1 MSTKK
6 KIDLGS
12 EKVSVQ
18 FSNWLAQLVGLIKTR
33 ILILILGRGA
43 GKTNDFLTER
53 LMDIAYDMPG
63 APIALVADTYM
74 NLQKNV
80 LPVLLDGLERKGWR
94 EGTHYVVEQEPPEV
108 TEEMLQ
114 ACPEELQENFWRPY
128 NRILSYKHRIIFFT
142 GMNITLVSLDRPSAA
157 AGNSYVHIIGDEAK
171 FFPEQKIAKLTKAL
185 RGYYIKYGKSV
196 YYRGQTFTTDMPNIN
211 NVGEFDWIL
220 KQAKRMDPR
229 QIMMILRVAFIMNE
243 VTEEL
248 IVAKESG
255 DEKEIRNKQRLYD
268 RWKERYEAIRQK
280 SVFFYIASSYINAD
294 ILRPEYFE
302 DEFAGDL
309 EDVLTAILST
319 KPRLSAGNKFYAA
332 VKSGNY
338 YNDGSSSKYANEFG
352 IRDEE
357 DCRILKYLRKTEPLE
372 AGVDF
377 GNMISMTLGQEQGKD
392 YRVLKCIFS
401 LPPEWIREI
410 ADKFL
415 TYFRYHE
422 NKELHMFYDRAGNQ
436 YEKVRQ
442 DLAGKLKA
450 AIEKDRNGK
459 ATGWQVILESR
470 NQSTI
475 YTWDEYDFMSELF
488 SGHNTHL
495 PNVLIDM
502 YHAKPLKCSLEIAP
516 TKIVEFKGKKRVSK
530 DKRSEGLP
538 ANRLPYE
545 STNFSDSFKYLMM
558 RKKWVKWTK
567 VKGNVAVVSAG

>member
-6 KIDLGS
+6 KINLDS
-12 EKVSVQ
+12 EKVSVV

-33 ILILILGRGA
+33 ILVLILGRGA

-53 LMDIAYDMPG
+53 LIDIAYDMPG

-94 EGTHYVVEQEPPEV
+94 EGTHYVVEKEPPEV

-114 ACPEELQENFWRPY
+114 ACPEDLREHFWRPY
-128 NRILSYKHRIIFFT
+128 NRILSYKHRIVFFT

-211 NVGEFDWIL
+211 NVGEYDWIL

-229 QIMMILRVAFIMNE
+229 QIMKILRVAFVMNE

-255 DEKEIRNKQRLYD
+255 DEKEIRNKQRLYE
-268 RWKERYEAIRQK
+268 RWKERYDAIRQK

-319 KPRLSAGNKFYAA
+319 KPRLSAGNKFYAS
-332 VKSGNY
+332 VKSSHF
-338 YNDGSSSKYANEFG
+338 YNDGSSSKYAREFG

-357 DCRILKYLRKTEPLE
+357 DCRILKYLRKTEPLC

-377 GNMISMTLGQEQGKD
+377 GNMLSMTFAQEQGKD
-392 YRVLKCIFS
+392 IRILKCIYT

-415 TYFRYHE
+415 AYFRHHE
-422 NKELHMFYDRAGNQ
+422 NKVLHMFYDRAGNQ

-442 DLAGKLKA
+442 DPAGKLKA
-450 AIEKDRNGK
+450 AIEKDPNGK
-459 ATGWQVILESR
+459 STGWQVRLESR

-475 YTWDEYDFMSELF
+475 YTWDEYDFMAELF
-488 SGHNTHL
+488 SAHNPHL

-502 YHAKPLKCSLEIAP
+502 YHARPLKCSLEIAP

-538 ANRLPYE
+538 ANRLLYE

-558 RKKWVKWTK
+558 QAKWVKWTK
-567 VKGNVAVVSAG
+567 AKIGGTAVGAG